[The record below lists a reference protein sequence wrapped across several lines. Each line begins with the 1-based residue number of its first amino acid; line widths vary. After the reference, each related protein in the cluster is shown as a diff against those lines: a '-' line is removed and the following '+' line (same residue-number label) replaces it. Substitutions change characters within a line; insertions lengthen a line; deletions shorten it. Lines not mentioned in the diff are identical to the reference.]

1 MKKKTKI
8 IISSTAILSIA
19 SIVIGCS
26 LACVQYKSQ
35 TSSDA
40 KASTISKPS
49 TVSANVLAS
58 TATSSANL
66 NDNAY
71 TQTINQ
77 NGTINPLSKP

>member
-35 TSSDA
+35 TASDA
-40 KASTISKPS
+40 KASTVNKPS
-49 TVSANVLAS
+49 TI
-58 TATSSANL
+58 SANL
-66 NDNAY
+66 LASSA
-71 TQTINQ
+71 IVVL
-77 NGTINPLSKP
+77 I